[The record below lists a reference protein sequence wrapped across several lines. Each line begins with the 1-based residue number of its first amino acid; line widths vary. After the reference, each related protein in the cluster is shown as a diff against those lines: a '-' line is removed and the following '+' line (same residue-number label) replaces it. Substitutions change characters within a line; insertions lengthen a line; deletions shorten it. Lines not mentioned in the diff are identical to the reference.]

1 MKRRMDDAKTDDST
15 DNARMNTIRINNN
28 KMGTPQTNDSIMS
41 MCMTRTH
48 DMVRRTPL
56 ASRTLLAS
64 ATPLVSMT
72 LLASMT
78 PLARTTQSEQMIWH
92 GKDECN
98 ENG

>member
-1 MKRRMDDAKTDDST
+1 MKRRMDDAKTDDSM

-28 KMGTPQTNDSIMS
+28 KMGTPQTNDSVLS

-48 DMVRRTPL
+48 DMARRTP
-56 ASRTLLAS
+56 LAS

-72 LLASMT
+72 PLASTT
-78 PLARTTQSEQMIWH
+78 PLARTTQEQMIWH
-92 GKDECN
+92 GEDKCN